1 MKATATV
8 RLKISSEKKLEA
20 ILRSLQPEVKSPTG
34 TRSRASLAK
43 EGDLLLLKVQAK
55 DTVALRAGLNAYL
68 RWIKSIL
75 NVLQVLEKE
84 QEGGSSSSN
93 QQF

>member
-8 RLKISSEKKLEA
+8 RLKLPSEKKLET
-20 ILRSLQPEVKSPTG
+20 ILRSLQPEIESPTG

-43 EGDLLLLKVQAK
+43 EGDILLLKVEAK

-68 RWIKSIL
+68 RWINSIL
-75 NVLQVLEKE
+75 NVFQVLERE
-84 QEGGSSSSN
+84 QRRESSSPN
-93 QQF
+93 